1 MNKNSKILI
10 CGRFGLVGRAIERQL
25 LRFGYK
31 NIIGENHKD
40 LDLANQLSVETFFE
54 KNSPEYVFMCA
65 AKVGGIY
72 ANNKYPANFIYDN
85 LAIQNNVIHSSYK
98 YNVKK
103 LLFMGSCCIYPKFAE
118 IPIKEESL
126 LSGSLEP
133 TNQWYA
139 IAKIAGLKLCQA
151 YKKQYGS
158 NFFSVMPVNQ
168 YGEFDNFNPDN
179 SHVIPGLIYK
189 FFQAKFN
196 NSSEIKCWGTGNAK
210 REFMHVD
217 DLSEACIFLMNNN
230 LEDDLINIGF
240 GKEYSIRHLSEIIK
254 EKIKMESDILW
265 DISKPD
271 GTPER
276 LLDSSKIQ
284 SLGWRAKISLEEGL
298 TRTINW
304 YYNSIQK

>member
-10 CGRFGLVGRAIERQL
+10 CGRYGLVGRAIERRL
-25 LRFGYK
+25 LKFGYL
-31 NIIGENHKD
+31 NIIGESHED
-40 LDLANQLSVETFFE
+40 LDLTNQDSVEVFFKKE
-54 KNSPEYVFMCA
+54 LPEYVFMCA

-85 LAIQNNVIHSSYK
+85 LAIQNNIIHFSHK

-103 LLFMGSCCIYPKFAE
+103 LLFMGSCCIYPKFAKT
-118 IPIKEESL
+118 PIKEETL
-126 LSGSLEP
+126 LSGDLEP

-139 IAKIAGLKLCQA
+139 IAKIAGLKMCQA

-158 NFFSVMPVNQ
+158 NFISVMPVNQ

-189 FFQAKFN
+189 FSQARLR
-196 NSSEIKCWGTGNAK
+196 SLSEIKCWGSGNAK

-217 DLSEACIFLMNNN
+217 DLSDACILLMNNDIQ
-230 LEDDLINIGF
+230 DDLINIGY
-240 GKEYSIRHLSEIIK
+240 GKEYSIKDLANLIK
-254 EKIKMESDILW
+254 ERIEINLDILW
-265 DISKPD
+265 DVSKPD

-276 LLDSSKIQ
+276 LLDSSKI
-284 SLGWRAKISLEEGL
+284 SCLGWEPKISLEEGL
-298 TRTINW
+298 TRTIKW
-304 YYNSIQK
+304 YNNYVQK